1 MDIANFD
8 RRKGINM
15 AAKPNTATDNLQ
27 SYRIS
32 WLARI
37 LDSNA
42 FELVVGSIIAVNAVS
57 LALLTL
63 TSEGSSTAN
72 VLIQIDALCLGFFLV
87 ELIFRLASYGR
98 KPWKFFAKGWNV
110 FDFLVVG
117 LAPFF
122 AGQSTALRLLRLF
135 RLLRI
140 FRFLPELRL
149 LTTSIFRSIP
159 PLASLGLLVAMFVF
173 LYGMTGTYL
182 FGDQLPEAWGDILVS
197 MSTLFVMLT
206 LENFPD
212 NYVAASAISPF
223 GFVFFASFVF
233 FIVFTVLNVLIGI
246 VLNAMDEARESQ
258 KSKDEKLSQLDSL
271 LSTLEQSLKDN
282 RLSNKELEE
291 LNKQIREIR
300 QREASQKK

>member
-1 MDIANFD
+1 MSTNEQVEKNNQEPFRIA
-8 RRKGINM
+8 
-15 AAKPNTATDNLQ
+15 
-27 SYRIS
+27 
-32 WLARI
+32 WLSRI
-37 LDSNA
+37 LESNGFETLVGSVIVINA
-42 FELVVGSIIAVNAVS
+42 FALAWLTIVPVGGQ
-57 LALLTL
+57 
-63 TSEGSSTAN
+63 TSE
-72 VLIQIDALCLGFFLV
+72 VLNQIDAICLGFFVV
-87 ELIFRLASYGR
+87 ELVLRLISYGR
-98 KPWKFFAKGWNV
+98 KPWKFFSKGWNI

-122 AGQSTALRLLRLF
+122 AGQSTILRLLRLF

-182 FGDQLPEAWGDILVS
+182 FGEQLPNEWGNILVS

-212 NYVAASAISPF
+212 NYMAASAISPF
-223 GFVFFASFVF
+223 GFIFFASFVF

-246 VLNAMDEARESQ
+246 VLNAMDEAREAQ
-258 KSKDEKLSQLDSL
+258 KSKDEKLSKLDNLLNTLEKSL
-271 LSTLEQSLKDN
+271 EDRSLSTD
-282 RLSNKELEE
+282 ELIE
-291 LNKQIREIR
+291 LNKQIRDIR
-300 QREASQKK
+300 KQEESSRR

>member
-1 MDIANFD
+1 M
-8 RRKGINM
+8 
-15 AAKPNTATDNLQ
+15 TDSVDLEKKVDEGF
-27 SYRIS
+27 RIR
-32 WLARI
+32 WLARF
-37 LDSNA
+37 LESTG
-42 FELVVGSIIAVNAVS
+42 FEAAVGFIIAVNAVA
-57 LALLTL
+57 LAWLTVISTTDPL
-63 TSEGSSTAN
+63 SS
-72 VLIQIDALCLGFFLV
+72 VLNQIDTLCLTFFVV
-87 ELIFRLASYGR
+87 ELVVRIISYGR
-98 KPWKFFAKGWNV
+98 KPWKFFSKGWNI

-122 AGQSTALRLLRLF
+122 QGQSTILRLLRLF

-182 FGDQLPEAWGDILVS
+182 FGEQLPNEWGNIVVS

-212 NYVAASAISPF
+212 NYVAASEISPF
-223 GFVFFASFVF
+223 SFLFFASFVF

-246 VLNAMDEARESQ
+246 VLNAMDEARVEQ
-258 KSKDEKLSQLDSL
+258 KAREEKLSQLDKL
-271 LSTLEQSLKDN
+271 LETLESSLADN
-282 RLSNKELEE
+282 ELSNKELSE
-291 LNKQIREIR
+291 LNQQILEIR
-300 QREASQKK
+300 KSEEAKKK